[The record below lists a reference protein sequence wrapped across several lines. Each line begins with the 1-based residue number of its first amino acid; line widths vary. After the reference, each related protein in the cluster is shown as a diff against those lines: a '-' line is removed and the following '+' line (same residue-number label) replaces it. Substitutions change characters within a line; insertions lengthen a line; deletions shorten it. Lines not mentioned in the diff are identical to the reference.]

1 MKSVG
6 IALGGGGAR
15 GLCHIKFL
23 EVLDELDIKPKIISG
38 TSIGSIIGAFYACGM
53 KAEQIE
59 NLLQEI
65 NLINLSKII
74 DINFFAAKGLIRG
87 NAFEAFLEEL
97 LPIKKFEDLSIPL
110 KIVATNFWKREQIV
124 FDSGDIIPAIRASIS
139 VPGIFSPVK
148 IDDVVLTDGG
158 STNPVPFDII
168 YNNCDFSIAIDV
180 SGKANPRSKKKIP
193 TISQA
198 VLTSFHTMEK
208 AVVEN
213 KLKIRKPDIFIKPNL
228 YDIELMEFYKYQE
241 ILDSVDED
249 ANIFKQDLIKSLK
262 EKKLLHWLTN

>member
-23 EVLDELDIKPKIISG
+23 EVIDELDIKPKIISG
-38 TSIGSIIGAFYACGM
+38 TSMGSIIGAFYACGM
-53 KAEQIE
+53 KAERIE
-59 NLLQEI
+59 AMIKNM
-65 NLINLSKII
+65 NLIDFSKMI
-74 DINFFAAKGLIRG
+74 DINLFASKGLIRG
-87 NAFEAFLEEL
+87 KAFEDFLEDI
-97 LPIKKFEDLSIPL
+97 LPIKRFEELPIPL

-139 VPGIFSPVK
+139 VPGIFSPMK
-148 IDDVVLTDGG
+148 IGDIVLTDGG

-168 YNNCDFSIAIDV
+168 YNHCDFTIAIDV
-180 SGKANPRSKKKIP
+180 SGKANPKSKKKIP

-228 YDIELMEFYKYQE
+228 YDIELMEFHKYQE
-241 ILDSVDED
+241 ILDSVENDT
-249 ANIFKQDLIKSLK
+249 AIFKNELNKVFN
-262 EKKLLHWLTN
+262 KKNILPWLTN